1 MPLKLLQH
9 KSWHVYS
16 AENVARVQ
24 RDEARA
30 AAQDAED
37 DERARLADAEARL
50 DRMRKRVE
58 GGSGRKRR
66 RESDDEG
73 ERALARQLK
82 GKGRE
87 EERDEREEDDVRAV
101 IVKPEGRDAKVKG
114 KVKEKDVPMTTNGH
128 LNFWAELED
137 GGQPGSSKLES
148 RLKKVLAAEPEDSA
162 TKVYLAKKGEG
173 EPVGWY
179 ASQDGKTERERKETV
194 ETTLERTYRDNESK
208 RFSDPLALMK
218 SYLQRRDDVL
228 SGAAA
233 RALPRPR
240 SRAVSSAAPWDDTPR
255 STALATPFEPVLPS
269 LLPRKHDRR
278 PPRRS
283 PSPPPPPPPPRRPA
297 AASAHVDPATEA
309 AKRVGSER
317 ARAAALLAA
326 RRKAALLSASTPASS
341 TPARES
347 DAGGWGVYNREA
359 VEAAR
364 EARRGGGGV
373 GGAREGRGGAGGW
386 AERRERREERERGG
400 GRSGWGRR

>member
-24 RDEARA
+24 RDEARV

-37 DERARLADAEARL
+37 DDRARMADAEARL
-50 DRMRKRVE
+50 DRMRRKLD
-58 GGSGRKRR
+58 GGKKRR
-66 RESDDEG
+66 REGDDEG
-73 ERALARQLK
+73 EKELDRQLK

-87 EERDEREEDDVRAV
+87 GEAQREEDVRAV
-101 IVKPEGRDAKVKG
+101 VVRPEGHDAKGKG
-114 KVKEKDVPMTTNGH
+114 KEKEVPMTTNGH

-148 RLKKVLAAEPEDSA
+148 RLKKVIAAEPDDSA

-179 ASQDGKTERERKETV
+179 ASQDGKTERERQETI

-208 RFSDPLALMK
+208 RFSDPLAVMK

-233 RALPRPR
+233 RASGPR
-240 SRAVSSAAPWDDTPR
+240 SSAASSAAPWDDTPR
-255 STALATPFEPVLPS
+255 STASSSFSSKPFEPVLPS
-269 LLPRKHDRR
+269 LLPRKHERR
-278 PPRRS
+278 PRP
-283 PSPPPPPPPPRRPA
+283 PSPPPHPPRHAAHARPA
-297 AASAHVDPATEA
+297 DPAVEAAS
-309 AKRVGSER
+309 RVSSER

-326 RRKAALLSASTPASS
+326 RRKAALSSGSTAASS
-341 TPARES
+341 TPARSE
-347 DAGGWGVYNREA
+347 AGPGWGVYNREA
-359 VEAAR
+359 VDAAR
-364 EARRGGGGV
+364 EARRGGGGRDERGQA
-373 GGAREGRGGAGGW
+373 GGGGW
-386 AERRERREERERGG
+386 AERKERREERERGG
-400 GRSGWGRR
+400 RGGWGRR